1 MSRYEVQR
9 CSIHNGGKYAATRRI
24 RDGGGLRAQW
34 SHRFTVHLV
43 RAFVRHLSY
52 NLLRCC
58 YITIPR
64 DTRATR
70 RRSFCGNWDSL
81 VAHRESKRAVSNF
94 PFQCR
99 LIIWTSRLEV
109 SYLLHLFISTRHER
123 ISKKKEEFRLRRENR
138 SAAMENARER
148 MFDNCE
154 NSGQLYQRVVPEIK
168 PRWPSIIF
176 RFSCEQSV
184 DH

>member
-1 MSRYEVQR
+1 MFHSQWGE
-9 CSIHNGGKYAATRRI
+9 NAATKRRI
-24 RDGGGLRAQW
+24 PDGGGLRAQW

-70 RRSFCGNWDSL
+70 RRSFRGNRDFL
-81 VAHRESKRAVSNF
+81 VALRESICSSNF
-94 PFQCR
+94 PFPMIH
-99 LIIWTSRLEV
+99 LIVWTFRLEV
-109 SYLLHLFISTRHER
+109 SFVAFIFTRHER
-123 ISKKKEEFRLRRENR
+123 KKLNFGAKDFDFEKKNR
-138 SAAMENARER
+138 NATMGNARER

-154 NSGQLYQRVVPEIK
+154 NSGQLYQRREVPAIK
-168 PRWPSIIF
+168 PRWPSITS